1 MCTCIDNYSFWINI
15 MEQIFDIRSC
25 VEILTNDI
33 KIDTTDEYML
43 HS

>member
-1 MCTCIDNYSFWINI
+1 

>member
-1 MCTCIDNYSFWINI
+1 

-43 HS
+43 YS